1 LQSYL
6 FVKCIYITTSL
17 YITIPRTNLK
27 KKDFSKENIYS
38 VFYVKMVDG
47 TVLVVIVW

>member
-17 YITIPRTNLK
+17 YITFPRTNLK
-27 KKDFSKENIYS
+27 KKTFQNKIFTAY
-38 VFYVKMVDG
+38 FM
-47 TVLVVIVW
+47 